1 MSVIRDG
8 GGAPPPRGG
17 GASAFAQ
24 ASADR
29 RSLGGD
35 RLAPR
40 SLRVV
45 VAAPTPLLAAG
56 LAALVRDGGFTV
68 VAERSR
74 LDEPSALDAVDVAV
88 MAAGTPIA
96 IDAFRDGEPGAVVV
110 GADRALAA
118 LLGRDGTR
126 AVGVVPDDAGARTI
140 GAAIGA
146 VAAGLSVR
154 PAGIPTPARFGDD
167 GFQPAAA
174 RTAADDGLEDP
185 IDAEPLTPRE
195 AEVLD
200 SLAQGLSNRAI
211 AARLAISEHTVKFH
225 LASIFGK
232 LGATTRTGAVR
243 RALRRGLIDL

>member
-1 MSVIRDG
+1 MSVVRNG
-8 GGAPPPRGG
+8 GGAPPPRGE
-17 GASAFAQ
+17 AA
-24 ASADR
+24 
-29 RSLGGD
+29 
-35 RLAPR
+35 LAPR

-45 VAAPTPLLAAG
+45 VAAPTPLLAAR

-68 VAERSR
+68 LAERSR
-74 LDEPSALDAVDVAV
+74 LGERSALDDVDVAV

-96 IDAFRDGEPGAVVV
+96 IDAFRDGGPGAVVV
-110 GADRALAA
+110 GADRALAT
-118 LLGRDGTR
+118 LLVSDGMR

-140 GAAIGA
+140 AAAIDA

-154 PAGIPTPARFGDD
+154 PAGMQTSLGFGDD

-174 RTAADDGLEDP
+174 RIGADDGIEDP
-185 IDAEPLTPRE
+185 NDAEPLTPRE

-211 AARLAISEHTVKFH
+211 ASRLAISEHTVKFH